1 MNFPSRTSH
10 LLARYGLQLSD
21 LLVELPGNVSKHGIL
36 LRQALLNAGTTIEE
50 LGSIPESKWQEALR
64 QACLQV
70 ERMGGEG
77 LVDPRSDELPLADID
92 FYLKGV
98 IRWMNALGI
107 YTRHC
112 CDGHGDRMPFAGLQ
126 SAPTPEQMHLLRV
139 CAPEGVAVRIRG
151 TRVTWEMNPAIPHLL
166 LDMAHRLYSI
176 CREPAMLDRYE
187 ADRWAESL
195 TQLLNVPGV
204 SGQER
209 YIRQIVRARL
219 KPLADDLFVDRA
231 GNVCATI
238 RMGGGPVVL
247 LCAHMDVYSEI
258 AVDQRIVREGTVLS
272 SSHGILGADD
282 RAGIAVILEVC
293 RRIRETNFRG
303 TLKVAFTVQEEVGLV
318 GARKL
323 DAAFL
328 EDVNAAIVA
337 DRRGTRD
344 IVTSCRGAI
353 PFCRAS
359 YGERFEQA
367 GAAAGMP
374 DWQVA
379 SGGSSDAAVLAEQFG
394 IETVNLSVGY
404 RNEHTDQES
413 LDYLAA
419 YQTVKLIET
428 ALDRRMLE

>member
-1 MNFPSRTSH
+1 MH
-10 LLARYGLQLSD
+10 LSNLARYGFQMSD
-21 LLVELPGNVSKHGIL
+21 LSVELPGRVSKNGTL
-36 LRQALLNAGTTIEE
+36 LRQALRNAGTTIEG
-50 LGSIPESKWQEALR
+50 LGSIADIKWQEALR
-64 QACLQV
+64 QACRQV
-70 ERMGGEG
+70 DRLGGEG
-77 LVDPRSDELPLADID
+77 LVDPRVDEVPLADID

-112 CDGHGDRMPFAGLQ
+112 CDGHGERMPTASLQ
-126 SAPTPEQMHLLRV
+126 ASPTKEQKHLLRM
-139 CAPEGVAVRIRG
+139 CAPEGITLRFRG
-151 TRVTWEMNPAIPHLL
+151 TRVTWEMDPAQLHLL

-176 CREPAMLDRYE
+176 YREPAMLVRYE

-195 TQLLNVPGV
+195 IPLLNVPGI
-204 SGQER
+204 SGREQR
-209 YIRQIVRARL
+209 IRQAIRTRL
-219 KPLADDLFVDRA
+219 KPMTDVLFVDRA
-231 GNVCATI
+231 GNLCAAI
-238 RMGGGPVVL
+238 GMGAGPTVL
-247 LCAHMDVYSEI
+247 LCAHMDVYSDI
-258 AVDQRIVREGTVLS
+258 AADRSIIREGTVLS
-272 SSHGILGADD
+272 SSRGILGADD

-318 GARKL
+318 GAREL

-328 EDVNAAIVA
+328 EDVDAAIVA

-344 IVTSCRGAI
+344 IVTSCRGII
-353 PFCRAS
+353 PFCRSS

-374 DWQVA
+374 DWRVTA
-379 SGGSSDAAVLAEQFG
+379 GGSSDAAVLAERFG

-419 YQTVKLIET
+419 YETIRLIET